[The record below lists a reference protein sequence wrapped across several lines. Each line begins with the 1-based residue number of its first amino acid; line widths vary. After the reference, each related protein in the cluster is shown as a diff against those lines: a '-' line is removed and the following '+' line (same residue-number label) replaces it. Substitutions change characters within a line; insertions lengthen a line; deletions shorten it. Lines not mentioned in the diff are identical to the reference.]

1 MFDKKFLRKAVV
13 ASVVV
18 GSLTFAPEIF
28 ALSSVPAEVKEYN
41 VNGEFVPFVNAFGTI
56 KYRAT
61 LDIND
66 LTNQFDAWLDRNS
79 ADSSNVV
86 AKKTTVAAT
95 LDTDELTDQIYAWLE
110 RNSADNSNVVAN
122 NNAKT
127 KLHSEAVDELQTY
140 LER

>member
-66 LTNQFDAWLDRNS
+66 LTNQFDAWL
-79 ADSSNVV
+79 
-86 AKKTTVAAT
+86 
-95 LDTDELTDQIYAWLE
+95 E

-127 KLHSEAVDELQTY
+127 KLYSEAVDELQTY